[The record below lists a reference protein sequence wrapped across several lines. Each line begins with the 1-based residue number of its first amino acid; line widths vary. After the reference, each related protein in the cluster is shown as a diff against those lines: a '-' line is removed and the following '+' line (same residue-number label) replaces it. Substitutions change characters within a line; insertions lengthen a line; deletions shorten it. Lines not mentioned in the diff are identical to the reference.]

1 MFLLYLFL
9 FLLIFIILITVV
21 YILPIIKIRKDRPL
35 TIYQTIHHQLPFIGK
50 TVIADWYLT
59 KIISLSAPYTS
70 TINPTIEEMNNE
82 KTVISIREKYSMKNP
97 FNSIHAAAL
106 VNLGDLV
113 CGIQVTNQT
122 VVKKLRAIPI
132 EIKAE
137 YFKKSRGKITAI
149 CDTIVPN
156 SVDEMQLGMNGKPCI
171 NAIAELRDESGE
183 LTAKINMLWSVA
195 PISFE
200 NKKKD

>member
-1 MFLLYLFL
+1 MLFYLFVI
-9 FLLIFIILITVV
+9 LLVV
-21 YILPIIKIRKDRPL
+21 IALLGLVYVLPIVKVRTARPMKI
-35 TIYQTIHHQLPFIGK
+35 YETIHSLPLIGK
-50 TVIADWYLT
+50 SAIADWYLS
-59 KIISLSAPYTS
+59 KIISLSAPYTAS
-70 TINPTIEEMNNE
+70 ISPTIEVMSDE

-122 VVKKLRAIPI
+122 GAKKLRAIPV

-137 YFKKSRGKITAI
+137 YPKKSRGKITAT
-149 CDTIVPN
+149 CETILTDV
-156 SVDEMQLGMNGKPCI
+156 SEMQQVNGKPCI

-183 LTAKINMLWSVA
+183 LTAKVTMLWSVA
-195 PISFE
+195 PIPD
-200 NKKKD
+200 KKKD